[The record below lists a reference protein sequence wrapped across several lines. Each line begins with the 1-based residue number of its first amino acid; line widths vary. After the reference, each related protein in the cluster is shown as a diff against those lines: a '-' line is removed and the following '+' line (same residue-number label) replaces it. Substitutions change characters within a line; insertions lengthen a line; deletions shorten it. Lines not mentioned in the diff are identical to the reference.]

1 MEDHGKIAV
10 LYDSECQ
17 VCLFS
22 MHLVQKLDGS
32 GSFIF
37 RGTGSVDQP
46 VNNIPVEELR
56 NRIHTVDQ
64 HGTVLN
70 GPRSLAMIF
79 RRIPVFYP
87 LAMFLR
93 IAALIGFADPLYDFI
108 SRNRYLLGFHPSSR

>member
-1 MEDHGKIAV
+1 MEGDGKITV
-10 LYDSECQ
+10 LYDSECP
-17 VCLFS
+17 VCRFS

-46 VNNIPVEELR
+46 MNNIPVQELR

-64 HGTVLN
+64 HGSMLN
-70 GPRSLAMIF
+70 GPRSLALVF
-79 RRIPVFYP
+79 RKIPVFYP
-87 LAMFLR
+87 LALFLR
-93 IAALIGFADPLYDFI
+93 IADLMGFADPLYDFI